1 MEPHVIKHIVR
12 PSQHLVKELSYFDSA
27 TVHEASEG
35 KGALSG
41 TIKPVDPKSRLCGPA
56 VTVASRP
63 GDNLMLHEAIYAAER
78 GDVLVVSVGGFTE
91 AGPWGEIMTVAARVR
106 GIAGLVVDGSIR
118 DSIAIQELGFPA
130 FSKGLS
136 IKGTT
141 KDSLGYVN
149 HPVVIGGVRVDP
161 GDVVLGD
168 ADGVV
173 VVSQKDLA
181 EVLKKCKLRK
191 EKEER
196 IKKELQMGKST
207 LELYGFDKIL
217 QAKGLKEEV

>member
-1 MEPHVIKHIVR
+1 MEPHVIKHIRR
-12 PSQHLVKELSYFDSA
+12 PSQHLIGELSRFDTA

-35 KGALSG
+35 RGALESS
-41 TIKPVDPKSRLCGPA
+41 IKPVDPKNRLCGPA
-56 VTVASRP
+56 VTVVGRP
-63 GDNLMLHEAIYAAER
+63 GDNLMLHKAIYVAER

-106 GIAGLVVDGSIR
+106 GIAGLVIDGSIR

-141 KDSLGYVN
+141 KDSLGYIN
-149 HPVVIGGVRVDP
+149 HPVVIGGVTVHP
-161 GDVVLGD
+161 GDVILGD

-181 EVLKKCKLRK
+181 EVLEKCKLRK
-191 EKEER
+191 EKEEK

-217 QAKGLKEEV
+217 QTKGIKED

>member
-1 MEPHVIKHIVR
+1 MEPHVIKHICR
-12 PSQHLVKELSYFDSA
+12 PSQHLIDELSCFDTA
-27 TVHEASEG
+27 TVHEASG
-35 KGALSG
+35 GRGAIESN
-41 TIKPVDPKSRLCGPA
+41 IKPVDPKSRLHGPA

-63 GDNLMLHEAIYAAER
+63 EDNLMLHKAIYVAER

-106 GIAGLVVDGSIR
+106 GIAGLVIDGSIR
-118 DSIAIQELGFPA
+118 DSIAIQELEFPA

-141 KDSLGYVN
+141 KDSLGYIN
-149 HPVVIGGVRVDP
+149 HPVVIGGVTVHP
-161 GDVVLGD
+161 GDVILGD

-173 VVSQKDLA
+173 VVAQKDLA
-181 EVLKKCKLRK
+181 EVLEKCKLRK
-191 EKEER
+191 EKEEK

-207 LELYGFDKIL
+207 LELYEFDKIL
-217 QAKGLKEEV
+217 KAKGMKED

>member
-1 MEPHVIKHIVR
+1 MEPHVIRHISR
-12 PSQHLVKELSYFDSA
+12 PSQRLIEELSRFDTA

-35 KGALSG
+35 RGALESS
-41 TIKPVDPKSRLCGPA
+41 IKPVDPKSRLCGPA
-56 VTVASRP
+56 VTVAGRA
-63 GDNLMLHEAIYAAER
+63 GDNLILHKAIYVAER

-106 GIAGLVVDGSIR
+106 GIAGLVIDGSIR

-141 KDSLGYVN
+141 KDCLGYIN
-149 HPVVIGGVRVDP
+149 HPIVIGGVTVYS
-161 GDVVLGD
+161 GDVILGD

-173 VVSQKDLA
+173 VVSQMDLA
-181 EVLKKCKLRK
+181 EVLEKCKLRK
-191 EKEER
+191 EKEEK
-196 IKKELQMGKST
+196 IKKELQTGKST
-207 LELYGFDKIL
+207 LELYGFDRIL
-217 QAKGLKEEV
+217 QAKGMKED

>member
-1 MEPHVIKHIVR
+1 MEPHVIKHISR
-12 PSQHLVKELSYFDSA
+12 PSQHLIEELSRFDTA

-35 KGALSG
+35 RGALESS
-41 TIKPVDPKSRLCGPA
+41 IKPVDPKSRLSGPA
-56 VTVASRP
+56 VTVAGRP
-63 GDNLMLHEAIYAAER
+63 GDNLMLHKAIYVAER

-91 AGPWGEIMTVAARVR
+91 AGPWGEIMTLAARVR
-106 GIAGLVVDGSIR
+106 GIAGLVIDGSIR

-141 KDSLGYVN
+141 KDSLGYIN
-149 HPVVIGGVRVDP
+149 HPVVIGGVTVHP
-161 GDVVLGD
+161 GDVILGD

-181 EVLKKCKLRK
+181 EVLEKSKLRK
-191 EKEER
+191 EKEEK
-196 IKKELQMGKST
+196 IKKELQIGKST

-217 QAKGLKEEV
+217 QAKGMKED

>member
-1 MEPHVIKHIVR
+1 MEPHVIRQMSR
-12 PSQHLVKELSYFDSA
+12 PSQHLMEELFRFDTA
-27 TVHEASEG
+27 TVHEASG
-35 KGALSG
+35 GRGALESN
-41 TIKPVDPKSRLCGPA
+41 IKPVDPKSRLCGPA

-63 GDNLMLHEAIYAAER
+63 GDNLVLHKAIYVAER

-91 AGPWGEIMTVAARVR
+91 AGPWGEIMTVAAQVR
-106 GIAGLVVDGSIR
+106 GIAGLVIDGSIR

-130 FSKGLS
+130 FSKGLC

-149 HPVVIGGVRVDP
+149 HPVVIGGVTVHP
-161 GDVVLGD
+161 GDIILGD

-173 VVSQKDLA
+173 VVAQKDLPD
-181 EVLKKCKLRK
+181 VLDRCKLRK
-191 EKEER
+191 EKEEK
-196 IKKELQMGKST
+196 IKKELQIGKST

-217 QAKGLKEEV
+217 QAKGLKED

>member
-1 MEPHVIKHIVR
+1 
-12 PSQHLVKELSYFDSA
+12 
-27 TVHEASEG
+27 
-35 KGALSG
+35 
-41 TIKPVDPKSRLCGPA
+41 
-56 VTVASRP
+56 
-63 GDNLMLHEAIYAAER
+63 MLHKAIYAAER
-78 GDVLVVSVGGFTE
+78 GDVLVVSVGGFVE
-91 AGPWGEIMTVAARVR
+91 AGPWGEIMTVAAQVR
-106 GIAGLVVDGSIR
+106 GIAGLVIDGSIR

-130 FSKGLS
+130 FSRGLC

-141 KDSLGYVN
+141 KDSLGTIN
-149 HPVVIGGVRVDP
+149 HPVDIGGVRVHP

-173 VVSQKDLA
+173 VVSREDLA
-181 EVLKKCKLRK
+181 GVLEKCKLRK

-217 QAKGLKEEV
+217 QAKGLKED